1 MTTIAEPTAIPV
13 EEVRTREPQ
22 LPSTRYATL
31 AILGFTLFMLLV
43 LVGGKPHLVRLGYP
57 VLAMAIGVWLYQRG
71 PGGYIMFAWWLW
83 HVTPGFRRIEDYLAG
98 GYDPQNPMSLTPFLV
113 SALAAFSVARRLPE
127 LRRLRFIPWGIAA
140 SALIYGYFVG
150 LLKLGIMPATHALIS
165 WLIPLVFGLY
175 CAVNWRRYPEIESA
189 MRKAFLLGSL
199 VLAIYGINQFLAPPE
214 WDKYWMTNSGMYS
227 VGRAFP
233 YEVRVFSLVNA
244 PLPFATILV
253 AGLFL
258 QLAGRGLKRAI
269 PMALGVAALLLSLVR
284 SVWLAGLVG
293 LVVYLLALPRRTL
306 RPMVISTLVAI
317 GVVVLAPAFL
327 PEEMAGPTKRIVTER
342 LLTFT
347 NLKHDVSY
355 KDRASFLQNISQTV
369 LREPFGHGLGSTGV
383 SSTLNGGSG
392 EGIRDFD
399 NGVFA
404 VLYSLGWVAGAIYLA
419 SVLAMVLLG
428 MPRREQRDDY
438 TAKAARA
445 VGVTSL
451 VLAFGGNVFE
461 GVSGAC
467 LWGFAGLLVASHQW
481 RAMHGDGQEAGT

>member
-1 MTTIAEPTAIPV
+1 MTIVLSPAPARAEKLTPDAVQP
-13 EEVRTREPQ
+13 RAAP
-22 LPSTRYATL
+22 AHL
-31 AILGFTLFMLLV
+31 AILGFTLVMLLL
-43 LVGGKPHLVRLGYP
+43 LVARQPHLVRLGYP
-57 VLAMAIGVWLYQRG
+57 ALAVAIGAWLYARG

-113 SALAAFSVARRLPE
+113 SAIACLGVVRRLPE
-127 LRRLRFIPWGIAA
+127 LRRLRFLPWGVAA
-140 SALIYGYFVG
+140 GMLLYGYFVG
-150 LLKLGIMPATHALIS
+150 LLRLGLLPATHALVA
-165 WLIPLVFGLY
+165 WLVPLGFGLY
-175 CAVNWRRYPEIESA
+175 GALQWRRYPEVESA

-199 VLAIYGINQFLAPPE
+199 VLAVYGINQFLAPPE

-258 QLAGRGLKRAI
+258 QLAGRGLRRAL
-269 PMALGVAALLLSLVR
+269 PLALGVSALLLSLVR

-293 LVVYLLALPRRTL
+293 LVAYLLALPRRTL
-306 RPMVISTLVAI
+306 RPVALSALVAL
-317 GVVVLAPAFL
+317 GAVVIAPVFL
-327 PEEMAGPTKRIVTER
+327 PDAIAGPTVRIVRER

-347 NLKHDVSY
+347 DLRHDVSY
-355 KDRASFLQNISQTV
+355 KDRASFLQNVSETV

-383 SSTLNGGSG
+383 SSTLSSGSG
-392 EGIRDFD
+392 GASIRDFD

-404 VLYSLGWVAGAIYLA
+404 VLYSLGWVAGAIFLGA
-419 SVLAMVLLG
+419 VLCTVLFGL
-428 MPRREQRDDY
+428 PRREPRDDY

-445 VGVTSL
+445 VAVTSL
-451 VLAFGGNVFE
+451 VLAVGGNVFE
-461 GVSGAC
+461 GVSAAC
-467 LWGFAGLLVASHQW
+467 LWGFAGLLAASHRWQSA
-481 RAMHGDGQEAGT
+481 RVDREEVPA